1 MTEYFKSGIYLLK
14 EHRFV
19 ENNTEIYKI
28 GKSDNIYNR
37 VNQYPNGSIVYLMI
51 ESNNIT
57 THETK
62 LKELFNKTFSR
73 ENYYGLEYFSG

>member
-1 MTEYFKSGIYLLK
+1 MHSHLL
-14 EHRFV
+14 
-19 ENNTEIYKI
+19 T
-28 GKSDNIYNR
+28 DMPNR

-62 LKELFNKTFSR
+62 LKELR
-73 ENYYGLEYFSG
+73 VD